1 MQSTNVEYGS
11 AISDINFG
19 YASYQ
24 FLWWYR
30 GLLLVSKP
38 RPGDQKFENM
48 GGGFLLRNALDM
60 AWSNTK
66 GVAVYRYPFVKYSQ

>member
-48 GGGFLLRNALDM
+48 GGGSYLEM
-60 AWSNTK
+60 H
-66 GVAVYRYPFVKYSQ
+66 